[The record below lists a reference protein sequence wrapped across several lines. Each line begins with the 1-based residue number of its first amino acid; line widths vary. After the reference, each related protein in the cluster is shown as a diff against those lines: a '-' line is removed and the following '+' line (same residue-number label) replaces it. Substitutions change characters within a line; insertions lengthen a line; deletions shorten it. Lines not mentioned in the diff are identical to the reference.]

1 MNIGENI
8 KKHRKKNGLTQSQ
21 LGEISG
27 ISRNA
32 IINYENNKRVPNLDT
47 LKKIASSLKIP
58 ITELYPLD
66 DYFLE
71 TSIIDLL
78 NANNTTIDELENFLD
93 NDPNFV
99 DNLIKPQIANDIP
112 EIDDFYDSKFDDL
125 RIFHRIKLILEKF
138 NIEFA
143 IRNDLTVVLVDKS
156 DHFSNDIKFG
166 VFKDFVYRLHWI
178 IEKEIEY
185 FKLLQC
191 RDSIR
196 NAKKQLLQDELKN
209 KNKNNE

>member
-47 LKKIASSLKIP
+47 LKKIASSLKIS
-58 ITELYPLD
+58 IKELYPLD

-71 TSIIDLL
+71 TSIMELI
-78 NANNTTIDELENFLD
+78 NANNITIDELQNILD
-93 NDPNFV
+93 DNPNFV
-99 DNLIKPQIANDIP
+99 DNLIKPKIANDMP

-125 RIFHRIKLILEKF
+125 RIFHRIKLILKTF
-138 NIEFA
+138 NIDFA
-143 IRNDLTVVLVDKS
+143 IRDDTTVVLVDKG
-156 DHFSNDIKFG
+156 DHFSNDIQFCD
-166 VFKDFVYRLHWI
+166 FKDFVYRLHWI
-178 IEKEIEY
+178 IEREIEY
-185 FKLLQC
+185 FKLLQS
-191 RDSIR
+191 RNSIK
-196 NAKKQLLQDELKN
+196 NTKKQIPLDELKN
-209 KNKNNE
+209 KNNE